1 MKFCLCIYII
11 IMIYNISC
19 HYMSFLL
26 VYYEILKYY
35 AYIGKR
41 QREIK
46 YSQNFENWKGKLTL
60 FTNQILDWKLSRR
73 HLAFMNVHLCSHR
86 RRSLFYSAVL
96 LCTDVMGR
104 GVDIPNIH
112 WVIQYDPPSSARYEK
127 FSFVLRNRNPKIFAR
142 FYMKL

>member
-60 FTNQILDWKLSRR
+60 FTYQILD
-73 HLAFMNVHLCSHR
+73 
-86 RRSLFYSAVL
+86 
-96 LCTDVMGR
+96 
-104 GVDIPNIH
+104 
-112 WVIQYDPPSSARYEK
+112 
-127 FSFVLRNRNPKIFAR
+127 
-142 FYMKL
+142 